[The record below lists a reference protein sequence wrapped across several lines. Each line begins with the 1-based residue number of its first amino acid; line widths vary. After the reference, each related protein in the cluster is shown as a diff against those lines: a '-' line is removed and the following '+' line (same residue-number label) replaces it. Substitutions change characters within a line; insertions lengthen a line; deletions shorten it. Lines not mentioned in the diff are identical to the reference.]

1 MPLIDLKTDLKSLKY
16 GQDRLGGGDS
26 GEPYIKNDINNP
38 TNILGVDDGFIRG
51 GFVGAVGSS
60 LTDTL
65 RIGKFFTN
73 APQGPLF
80 LAKQVGLQLSNPRL
94 EVKKITG
101 VGGLLNAFLTGNLG
115 SFTNGLL
122 APTRLY
128 NLGINTIAQIP
139 VNAFGGHFSRHGLL
153 PVQADDTKYE
163 SVVTDNNKPE
173 VNNNRL
179 LGLVSKF
186 TLGNKPVERDNSTS
200 IISNFINRINSL
212 TGLNIPNSKP
222 TDTIIDSYIGGPGS
236 AYGIG
241 NTVINRTTFTADKD
255 AISRLTILT
264 NNKAGK
270 AYNTDG
276 NIGILDYNRELGKG
290 PKAIS
295 NYSTDIDTDRQTILS
310 SLNKKAF
317 NNSSRPTVLNRIP
330 GTNIVESTDATLS
343 SVTVTSVKNNDYSDY
358 ARIIES
364 KNLREKT
371 YTLDGNP
378 VNAFGIYG
386 DAAKYN
392 TEILPDSNKKVIYVN
407 GYNEVV
413 TINKNWNKATRELRV
428 GSSRKDSIN
437 LTPLFYTTA
446 GSFDA
451 ATISIPA
458 AGIKDQTVN
467 DLVKFQI
474 QAVDTEDITKSVWMV
489 FRAYLG
495 EISDDVNA
503 SWTDISY
510 AGRGDKFYIYDSFSR
525 KMSVTFK
532 VAALSY
538 GEMKPMYQKLNYLMG
553 NLMPDYGIGHVLR
566 GPLVRMTIGNYI
578 DGQLA
583 KLDSLSYRV
592 TKDSPWEIAIN
603 DTELVLPHIIEVSL
617 GFTPIGSQTRDKNEI
632 PSKSPDNKISHIAQN
647 WNATTDNAGEY
658 ISPASSSIYNLT

>member
-16 GQDRLGGGDS
+16 GQDRPGGGNS
-26 GEPYIKNDINNP
+26 GEPYIRNDINNS

-51 GFVGAVGSS
+51 GFVGAVKSS
-60 LTDTL
+60 VTDTL
-65 RIGKFFTN
+65 RIGKFFID

-80 LAKQVGLQLSNPRL
+80 LARQVGLQLSNPRL

-122 APTRLY
+122 EPTRLY
-128 NLGINTIAQIP
+128 NLGINTIAQVP
-139 VNAFGGHFSRHGLL
+139 VNAFGGHFNRHGLL
-153 PVQADDTKYE
+153 PIQTDDTKYE
-163 SVVTDNNKPE
+163 SVVTDNN
-173 VNNNRL
+173 NNKANRL

-186 TLGNKPVERDNSTS
+186 TLGNEPVKRDDGIS

-236 AYGIG
+236 TYGIG
-241 NTVINRTTFTADKD
+241 NTVINRTTFTANKE
-255 AISRLTILT
+255 AIDRLIILT

-270 AYNTDG
+270 AYNTEGD
-276 NIGILDYNRELGKG
+276 IDILDYSRELGKG

-295 NYSTDIDTDRQTILS
+295 NYSTDIDTDKQTILS

-317 NNSSRPTVLNRIP
+317 NNSSRPIVLNNIP

-343 SVTVTSVKNNDYSDY
+343 NVTVTSVKNNDYSDY

-371 YTLDGNP
+371 YTLNNNP
-378 VNAFGIYG
+378 VNAFGIY
-386 DAAKYN
+386 DDTAKYN
-392 TEILPDSNKKVIYVN
+392 TEILPNSNKKVIYVN
-407 GYNEVV
+407 GYNELV
-413 TINKNWNKATRELRV
+413 TVNKNWDKATREIRV
-428 GSSRKDSIN
+428 GSGRQDSIN

-451 ATISIPA
+451 SKVSIPA

-474 QAVDTEDITKSVWMV
+474 QAVDTEDISKSVWMV

-495 EISDDVNA
+495 ELSDDV
-503 SWTDISY
+503 SSTWTDISY
-510 AGRGDKFYIYDSFSR
+510 AGRGDKFYVYDSFSR
-525 KMSVTFK
+525 KMNVTFK

-647 WNATTDNAGEY
+647 WNAATDNAREY
-658 ISPASSSIYNLT
+658 ISPASSSIYKLT